1 MALPAVLSAAC
12 AGGPAAPPPAPPPA
26 PHAQPPPPPLPAWTY
41 WEPVEASVLPA
52 GPVAEVPVDL
62 AQLGRTPGGDVRWA
76 AAPRALR
83 EAVAAKGFG
92 VLHPAHPVSRL
103 GDFYASLR
111 DDRVAWVLTL
121 DAMFFVT
128 HLAVDRAL
136 ADVDVTL
143 VAPSLATMLRRLD
156 LRLTAE
162 SRGAGADMTT
172 PYLVARGVVAV
183 ALALVD
189 PAYAAPE
196 ELVPLVQGEKARILT
211 HEGVFVSPWLGVPVD
226 YSAMSPR
233 GQADRDE
240 AHANWF
246 RAVAWLEGAALALE
260 GLGEGSV
267 RAQVDVATARVHARA
282 ALLLARLL
290 DYEVDAEAASAWD
303 RVARVNELLV
313 GSPDDPTARDL
324 AQAASAQKLDV
335 RNGDWFSNVAPVDRV
350 RHATAKAKPARIDD
364 GALGSV
370 ARAAGLDPR
379 VPMGHLAPGIRPRRA
394 AGRRPTRRCSRR
406 SSSRWSARFTGRE
419 PPPTDRDGVRAMPSA
434 LDVAAWLGSAEARLA
449 LHAAG
454 DDAYARYAEALDRQR
469 PGAPAP
475 TGALG
480 AAPDAVPVDA
490 RRHRDAGSARRSG
503 TACSRASASTKE
515 WRERKGSVALGAW
528 TKLRHDATPMSRL
541 QVLDLRVAPHLPVV
555 SPVPVFVEPHPEAIA
570 KCLSVVRQ
578 VERALV
584 DSGSLPRTAP
594 SIAVLEEVDD
604 LLWSSL
610 GVAAHEASDRAV
622 PPELQA
628 ALALFPARLRALESS
643 LTSSGAAEVPLV
655 AGVHTDRPSGRALE
669 EALGRV
675 EELWTVMREPETH
688 RLWLAVGASI
698 PHAELVQPMAARWSD
713 GVARE
718 ARRRR
723 GRPVAARWHVVRP

>member
-1 MALPAVLSAAC
+1 
-12 AGGPAAPPPAPPPA
+12 
-26 PHAQPPPPPLPAWTY
+26 
-41 WEPVEASVLPA
+41 
-52 GPVAEVPVDL
+52 VDV

-83 EAVAAKGFG
+83 EAIAAKGFG
-92 VLHPAHPVSRL
+92 VLHPAHPSSRL

-121 DAMFFVT
+121 DALFFVT

-162 SRGAGADMTT
+162 SRAAGADMTT
-172 PYLVARGVVAV
+172 SYLVARGVVAV

-189 PAYAAPE
+189 PAYDVPV

-211 HEGVFVSPWLGVPVD
+211 HEGVAISPWLGVPVD

-260 GLGEGSV
+260 GLGEGTV
-267 RAQVDVATARVHARA
+267 RAQVDVATARVHTRA

-303 RVARVNELLV
+303 RVARANELLV

-324 AQAASAQKLDV
+324 AQAASALKLDV
-335 RNGDWFSNVAPVDRV
+335 RTGDWFANVALVDRV
-350 RHATAKAKPARIDD
+350 RHATAKAKPAHIDD

-370 ARAAGLDPR
+370 APGAGIDPK
-379 VPMGHLAPGIRPRRA
+379 VPLGRLAPGMRLVGPGA
-394 AGRRPTRRCSRR
+394 TPDAELLQSLVFPLMGP
-406 SSSRWSARFTGRE
+406 FTGKGT
-419 PPPTDRDGVRAMPSA
+419 PPTDRDGLRALPSA
-434 LDVAAWLGSAEARLA
+434 LDVAAWLGSTEARLA

-454 DDAYARYAEALDRQR
+454 DDAYASFSTALDRQVQAR
-469 PGAPAP
+469 PPEGS
-475 TGALG
+475 LE
-480 AAPDAVPVDA
+480 
-490 RRHRDAGSARRSG
+490 RHRTPYVSMLDAIETWLRPSIGDRAQ
-503 TACSRASASTKE
+503 ASASTKE

-528 TKLRHDATPMSRL
+528 TELRHDATAMSRL

-570 KCLSVVRQ
+570 KLLSVVRQ

-594 SIAVLEEVDD
+594 SLAVLEEVDD

-622 PPELQA
+622 PAELQA

-655 AGVHTDRPSGRALE
+655 AGVHADRPAGRMLE
-669 EALGRV
+669 EATGRI
-675 EELWTVMREPETH
+675 EELWTVEREPETH
-688 RLWLAVGASI
+688 KAWLAVGASI
-698 PHAELVQPMAARWSD
+698 PHFELVVPMAARSSD
-713 GVARE
+713 TTWRAKVTAEGEPPAE
-718 ARRRR
+718 
-723 GRPVAARWHVVRP
+723 PLAAAYVVRP